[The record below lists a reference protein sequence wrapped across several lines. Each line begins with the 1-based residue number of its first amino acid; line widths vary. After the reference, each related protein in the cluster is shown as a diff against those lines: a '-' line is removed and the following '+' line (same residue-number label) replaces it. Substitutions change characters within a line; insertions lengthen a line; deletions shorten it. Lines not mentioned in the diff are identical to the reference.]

1 MKATIRPPAGDSENR
16 RNGGVLLKERALST
30 VIKLRYPQIFIYIF
44 LIFTAFIALFP
55 VIYILLSSFK
65 SNQEIMVGGVKL
77 LPETWQAANYVK
89 AWKLGNFARYTF
101 NSIYMCFFI
110 VIGCICTAAVEGY
123 VFSRGTS
130 PFTRFVYSL
139 VMASLFISI
148 GTLSLFPQMGVIR
161 AVKLNGTLWGV
172 VLVHVFGL
180 NVTQVFLSTSFFNQI
195 PKEIDEA
202 ARIDG
207 CGFARIFISIIAPL
221 TQPLIAAIG
230 LISFRLAW
238 SDYLM
243 PYVFTISRPQN
254 FPLVV
259 GVINLKSSGE
269 AASSW
274 DLALAGIS
282 ISLIPMLIVYM
293 FLNRFFI
300 SGLTEG
306 ALKG

>member
-1 MKATIRPPAGDSENR
+1 MVKKFNYSQM
-16 RNGGVLLKERALST
+16 L
-30 VIKLRYPQIFIYIF
+30 IYIF
-44 LIFTAFIALFP
+44 LVLVSIIALFP

-65 SNQEIMVGGVKL
+65 SNQEIMVGGVRL
-77 LPETWQAANYVK
+77 LPEKWQVGNYAR
-89 AWKLGNFARYTF
+89 AWKLANFSRYTF
-101 NSIYMCFFI
+101 NSLYMCFFI
-110 VIGCICTAAVEGY
+110 VIGCICTATVEGY
-123 VFSRGTS
+123 VFSRGVGRFS
-130 PFTRFVYSL
+130 KFVYSL

-148 GTLSLFPQMGVIR
+148 GTLSLFPQMGIIR
-161 AVKLNGTLWGV
+161 ALKLNGTLWGV
-172 VLVHVFGL
+172 ILVHVFGL

-195 PKEIDEA
+195 PREIDEA

-207 CGFARIFISIIAPL
+207 CGFFRIFISVIAPL
-221 TQPLIAAIG
+221 TKPLIATIG
-230 LISFRLAW
+230 LISFRTAW

-282 ISLIPMLIVYM
+282 ISLIPMLIVYL